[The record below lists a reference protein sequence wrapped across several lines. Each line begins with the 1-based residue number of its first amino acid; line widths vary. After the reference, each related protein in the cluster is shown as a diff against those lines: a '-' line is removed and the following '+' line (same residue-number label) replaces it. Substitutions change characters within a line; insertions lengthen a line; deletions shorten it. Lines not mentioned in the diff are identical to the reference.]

1 MAAPKLT
8 DHSIPWTSTIPAN
21 KNKPATLFVR
31 ERDGTKPNHPREPVL
46 MLHGRSVPAL
56 AGFDLQHP
64 KYGWADDLAQAGYDV
79 FIMDLQ
85 GSGRS
90 TRPEMSDPRNVNP
103 VQKPLLSTHP
113 GGASGPVQYQAQLD
127 NSQSNWDEV
136 HKVVTYI
143 KTLTS
148 ASKVDLIGW
157 SAAAQQLGPYAIQHK
172 DNVRSLLLL
181 APVFPPNGRQS
192 KPGTRWEAPVDLPV
206 KTPEAVFGFPMTL
219 STKAGVQATWD
230 RDLKC
235 RRQREEGM
243 VDVVWKA
250 IMEND
255 SIGATWG
262 PEAEGAPGVP
272 GGVMRVKNPYWWGW
286 NSTTVGLD
294 GILGADVPVLIIYG
308 DLDSIVNTASNL
320 GLLYFSVPALYDL
333 IPGSHKLTFRI
344 ACAGHQIPW
353 EIRAKTVQRMSRHW
367 LKDHTVEGLAK
378 GSYFLD
384 EDDVLTPMD

>member
-148 ASKVDLIGW
+148 ASKVDLIG
-157 SAAAQQLGPYAIQHK
+157 L
-172 DNVRSLLLL
+172 SLIHMYK
-181 APVFPPNGRQS
+181 RQ
-192 KPGTRWEAPVDLPV
+192 
-206 KTPEAVFGFPMTL
+206 PEAVFGFPMTL